1 MDNTVG
7 VPLIVPVAASMESPV
22 GKFGEIDQV
31 TTSPP
36 REVGVSSV
44 IATPLVY
51 VYGLPL

>member
-7 VPLIVPVAASMESPV
+7 VPLIVPVPASMERPV

-36 REVGVSSV
+36 REVGVTSD
-44 IATPLVY
+44 IAIPFV
-51 VYGLPL
+51 